1 MRPKKAKKT
10 RKKTYR
16 PRDSFASPIV
26 LGYIHEDSPTL
37 HLDLDLAGLTQLR
50 AIETGPFSHANID
63 AVTLAM
69 KEGSILSQAFEESAR
84 HQMLFVLARV
94 ALGECRKMIPP
105 PTPEVPMPACEEG
118 APPHLTEA
126 AHAALNVLSDMER
139 AVSET
144 ELSRATQVTIKNQ
157 RKLLPYHPDAVRI
170 VDPSRPETWRDIVNR
185 PMECR
190 GGAFVNGR
198 VRTGYLSHRDEHLRF
213 EMPIEEM
220 NAKIEKPLLFLMA
233 EPKKMKPCPTQTKE

>member
-1 MRPKKAKKT
+1 MRTKKAKKP
-10 RKKTYR
+10 RNKGYR
-16 PRDSFASPIV
+16 PRESFAPPLV
-26 LGYIHEDSPTL
+26 LGYIHKDSPNL
-37 HLDLDLAGLTQLR
+37 HLDLDLAGMTQLR
-50 AIETGPFSHANID
+50 AIETGPFSHANVD

-69 KEGSILSQAFEESAR
+69 KEGSILAQAFEESAR
-84 HQMLFVLARV
+84 HQMLFILARV

-105 PTPEVPMPACEEG
+105 RTPDDPRPSCPTG

-190 GGAFVNGR
+190 GGAFVNGL

-220 NAKIEKPLLFLMA
+220 NAKIEKPLLFLLA
-233 EPKKMKPCPTQTKE
+233 EPKKIKPCHTQTKE